1 MDFSD
6 GPCAGFTVAS
16 GSGSRNG
23 FATASS
29 ASVSLRTHRSSACTK
44 IRSTSASASA
54 RASRRRDQRV
64 SSRNLRA
71 ASTPWFDICRGFF
84 EAWWVTNY
92 RILAADGVSPKGI
105 AVLTE
110 SPNFQ
115 VETVS
120 GGLKEDELIAKIA
133 DIDALV
139 IRSATKVTAKALA
152 AATRL
157 KVIGRAGVGV
167 DNVNVEAATERGIV
181 VMNTPGGNTIS
192 TAEQTF
198 SLLLSLARKIPQAHA
213 SMVAGKWDRK
223 SFEGTELC
231 GKTLGVIG
239 MGRIGG
245 EVARRAT
252 AFGMNVIAYDPYLVQ
267 SRARALQ
274 VELADEL
281 ESLLAK
287 ADFITVHMHLTPET
301 KYILNATTLA
311 KCKPGVR
318 IINCARGGLVEEAAL
333 LEALK
338 SGHVA
343 GAALDVFEK
352 EPPADDL
359 PFRSLPNVVLTP
371 HLGASTSE
379 AQESVGIE
387 IAQAIS
393 EFLLNGVIN
402 NAVNVP
408 NVDLRTLALIRPYLG
423 LGEKLGKVLAQMTP
437 PGFDSLTINYTGKV
451 SEAET
456 VPITR
461 AILKGLLFQCSDVAI
476 NEVNAPRAAQNLGIK
491 VMETKT
497 AEGGEYTDLITV
509 SATKGDKHYEVA
521 ATIYG
526 VHPRIVR
533 LNGHNLEASPE
544 GILLIV
550 ENQDRPGMVGWIGTL
565 LAKHKIN
572 IANMSLGRYE
582 AGGKALSV
590 LNLDSMPTPELLK
603 EIE

>member
-1 MDFSD
+1 M
-6 GPCAGFTVAS
+6 
-16 GSGSRNG
+16 
-23 FATASS
+23 
-29 ASVSLRTHRSSACTK
+29 TK
-44 IRSTSASASA
+44 
-54 RASRRRDQRV
+54 
-64 SSRNLRA
+64 
-71 ASTPWFDICRGFF
+71 
-84 EAWWVTNY
+84 Y
-92 RILAADGVSPKGI
+92 RILVADGVSPKGI
-105 AVLTE
+105 AVLTD
-110 SPNFQ
+110 SPHFQ
-115 VETVS
+115 VEVS
-120 GGLKEDELIAKIA
+120 AAGLKEDELIARIA

-198 SLLLSLARKIPQAHA
+198 SLILSLARKIPQAHA
-213 SMVAGKWDRK
+213 SMVAGKWDKK

-245 EVARRAT
+245 EVARRAI
-252 AFGMNVIAYDPYLVQ
+252 AFGMNVVAYDPYLVA
-267 SRARALQ
+267 SRARSLQ
-274 VELADEL
+274 VELADDL
-281 ESLLAK
+281 GSLLGR
-287 ADFITVHMHLTPET
+287 ADFITVHMHLTAET
-301 KYILNATTLA
+301 KGILNAASIA
-311 KCKPGVR
+311 KCKKGVR
-318 IINCARGGLVEEAAL
+318 IINCARGGLVDEAAL

-359 PFRSLPNVVLTP
+359 PFRALPNVVLTP
-371 HLGASTSE
+371 HLGASTAE
-379 AQESVGIE
+379 AQESVGVE

-393 EFLLNGVIN
+393 EYLVNGIIN

-408 NVDLRTLALIRPYLG
+408 NVDLRTLSLIRPYLG

-491 VMETKT
+491 VLETRSS
-497 AEGGEYTDLITV
+497 EGGEYTDLI
-509 SATKGDKHYEVA
+509 SIERHEG
-521 ATIYG
+521 
-526 VHPRIVR
+526 R
-533 LNGHNLEASPE
+533 LALRSRRDPLRRAPAH
-544 GILLIV
+544 
-550 ENQDRPGMVGWIGTL
+550 RPSQW
-565 LAKHKIN
+565 
-572 IANMSLGRYE
+572 
-582 AGGKALSV
+582 
-590 LNLDSMPTPELLK
+590 PQP
-603 EIE
+603 